1 MKDLN
6 IVFMGTPDF
15 ATHCLKHLIEK
26 EYNVVGV
33 ITAPDRP
40 SGRGQKVNIS
50 SVKKYAL
57 EQEIE
62 VLQPSNL
69 KDPDFI
75 SQLQEW
81 KPDVQVVVA
90 FRMLPKE
97 VWQLSLKGTFNLHAS
112 LLPKYRGAAPINWA
126 IINGEKES
134 GVTTFFIDEKIDT
147 GNIIF
152 QEKTKIE
159 KAENAGSLHDKLMDI
174 GSQLIT
180 KTIDAIKQ
188 QNAPSI
194 KQEGDTTQA
203 PKIFKADCKIDWQ
216 NNGKTILQ
224 KILGLSPYPSAWTN
238 LMGDPNKAF
247 KIYDASIEFTNH
259 NLKIGDLELDKTQ
272 FKVAVKDGFICL
284 KEVQISGKKRMK
296 IDEFLR
302 GFQQKEN
309 CFVQ

>member
-1 MKDLN
+1 
-6 IVFMGTPDF
+6 MGTPEF

-26 EYNVVGV
+26 DYNVVGV

-62 VLQPSNL
+62 ILQPTNL
-69 KDPDFI
+69 KDPNFI
-75 SQLQEW
+75 SQLKEW
-81 KPDVQVVVA
+81 KPDIQVVVA

-97 VWQLSLKGTFNLHAS
+97 VWQLSVKGTFNLHAS

-147 GNIIF
+147 GNVIF
-152 QEKTKIE
+152 QEKVKIE
-159 KAENAGSLHDKLMDI
+159 DFEKAGSLHDKLMNI
-174 GSQLIT
+174 GSELIA
-180 KTIDAIKQ
+180 KTIDAIV
-188 QNAPSI
+188 QNNTPSI
-194 KQEGDTTQA
+194 KQVGEYTQA
-203 PKIFKADCKIDWQ
+203 PKIFKADCRIDWQ
-216 NNGKTILQ
+216 KDAKTILQ
-224 KILGLSPYPSAWTN
+224 KILGLSPYPSAWTT
-238 LMGDPNKAF
+238 LMDDPNKVF
-247 KIYDASIEFTNH
+247 KIYDAFIEIISHKLN
-259 NLKIGDLELDKTQ
+259 IGEVVLDKTQ
-272 FKVAVKDGFICL
+272 FKIAVKNGFICL

-302 GFQQKEN
+302 GFHNKEN
-309 CFVQ
+309 CFVK

>member
-1 MKDLN
+1 MKDLR

-15 ATHCLKHLIEK
+15 ATHCLKHLIEN

-50 SVKKYAL
+50 SVKKYSL
-57 EQEIE
+57 EQRIE
-62 VLQPSNL
+62 VLQPTNL
-69 KDPDFI
+69 KDSDFI
-75 SQLQEW
+75 NQLKEW

-152 QEKTKIE
+152 QEKVKIKE
-159 KAENAGSLHDKLMDI
+159 LENAGSLHDKLMNV
-174 GSQLIT
+174 GGKLIT

-188 QNAPSI
+188 NNAPSI
-194 KQEGDTTQA
+194 KQEGKNTQA
-203 PKIFKADCKIDWQ
+203 PKIFKQDCRIDWQ
-216 NNGKTILQ
+216 ENPKDILQ
-224 KILGLSPYPSAWTN
+224 KILGLSPYPTAWTTLLN
-238 LMGDPNKAF
+238 DPNKIF
-247 KIYDASIEFTNH
+247 KIYDASIETTDHKLN
-259 NLKIGDLELDKTQ
+259 IGEVKLNKTQ
-272 FKVAVKDGFICL
+272 FKVAVKNGFICL

-302 GFQQKEN
+302 GFQNKEN
-309 CFVQ
+309 CFVK

>member
-1 MKDLN
+1 MKDLR

-15 ATHCLKHLIEK
+15 ATYCLKHLIEK

-57 EQEIE
+57 EQEINI
-62 VLQPSNL
+62 LQPTNL
-69 KDPDFI
+69 KDPNFI
-75 SQLQEW
+75 SQLTEW
-81 KPDVQVVVA
+81 KPDIQVVVA

-147 GNIIF
+147 GNVIF
-152 QEKTKIE
+152 QEKVKIE
-159 KAENAGSLHDKLMDI
+159 DLENAGSLHDKLMNI
-174 GSQLIT
+174 GSELIA
-180 KTIDAIKQ
+180 KTIDAIVQ
-188 QNAPSI
+188 NNAPSI
-194 KQEGDTTQA
+194 KQAGKYTQA
-203 PKIFKADCKIDWQ
+203 PKIFKADCRIDWQ
-216 NNGKTILQ
+216 KDPKSIIQ
-224 KILGLSPYPSAWTN
+224 KILGLSPYPSAWTT
-238 LMGDPNKAF
+238 LMDDPNKVF
-247 KIYDASIEFTNH
+247 KIYDAFIESKDHKLN
-259 NLKIGDLELDKTQ
+259 IGEVLLDKTQ
-272 FKVAVKDGFICL
+272 FKIAVKNGFICL

-302 GFQQKEN
+302 GFQNKEN
-309 CFVQ
+309 CFVK

>member
-1 MKDLN
+1 MKDLK

-15 ATHCLKHLIEK
+15 ATYCLKRLIEK

-97 VWQLSLKGTFNLHAS
+97 VWQLSSNGTFNLHAS

-152 QEKTKIE
+152 QEKIKIE

-238 LMGDPNKAF
+238 LMGDPNKVF

-259 NLKIGDLELDKTQ
+259 NLKIGDVGLDKTQ

>member
-1 MKDLN
+1 MKDLR

-57 EQEIE
+57 EQEINI
-62 VLQPSNL
+62 LQPTNL
-69 KDPDFI
+69 KDPNFI
-75 SQLQEW
+75 SQLTEW
-81 KPDVQVVVA
+81 KPDIQVVVA

-147 GNIIF
+147 GNVIF
-152 QEKTKIE
+152 QEKVKIE
-159 KAENAGSLHDKLMDI
+159 DLENAGSLHDKLMNI
-174 GSQLIT
+174 GSELIT
-180 KTIDAIKQ
+180 KTIDAIVQ
-188 QNAPSI
+188 NNAPSI
-194 KQEGDTTQA
+194 KQEGEYTQA
-203 PKIFKADCKIDWQ
+203 PKIFKADCRIDWQ
-216 NNGKTILQ
+216 KDARSIIQ
-224 KILGLSPYPSAWTN
+224 KILGLSPYPSAWTS
-238 LMGDPNKAF
+238 LMDDPNKVF
-247 KIYDASIEFTNH
+247 KIYDAFIESTDHKLN
-259 NLKIGDLELDKTQ
+259 NGEVVLDKTQ
-272 FKVAVKDGFICL
+272 FKIAVKNGFICL

-302 GFQQKEN
+302 GFQNKEN
-309 CFVQ
+309 CFVK

>member
-1 MKDLN
+1 MKDLK

-15 ATHCLKHLIEK
+15 ATYCLKRLIEK

-97 VWQLSLKGTFNLHAS
+97 VWQLSSNGTFNLHAS

-152 QEKTKIE
+152 QEKIKIE

-180 KTIDAIKQ
+180 KTIDTIKQ

-238 LMGDPNKAF
+238 LMGDPNKVF

-259 NLKIGDLELDKTQ
+259 NLKIGDVGLDKTQ

-296 IDEFLR
+296 IDDFLR

>member
-1 MKDLN
+1 MKDLK

-15 ATHCLKHLIEK
+15 ATYCLKRLIEK

-97 VWQLSLKGTFNLHAS
+97 VWQLSSNGTFNLHAS

-152 QEKTKIE
+152 QEKIKIE

-238 LMGDPNKAF
+238 LMGDPNKVF

-259 NLKIGDLELDKTQ
+259 NLKIGDVGLDKTQ

-296 IDEFLR
+296 IDDFLR

>member
-1 MKDLN
+1 
-6 IVFMGTPDF
+6 
-15 ATHCLKHLIEK
+15 LIEK

-57 EQEIE
+57 EQKIE

-97 VWQLSLKGTFNLHAS
+97 VWQLSSNGTFNLHAS

-152 QEKTKIE
+152 QEKIKIE

-203 PKIFKADCKIDWQ
+203 PKIFKSDCKIDWQ

-238 LMGDPNKAF
+238 LMGDPNKVF

-259 NLKIGDLELDKTQ
+259 NLKIGDVGLDKTQ